1 MPTDTPNAACLRCGS
16 PLPRG
21 RAAKLC
27 SRCLFGLALAPGD
40 PTESSAPSVSAPL
53 EPTRRRLGDY
63 ELLEPIASGGM
74 GVVWRARQISLK
86 REVAL
91 KVVSGGWLVDPEKV
105 ERFHAE
111 AAAAARLD
119 HPNIVPIYEVG
130 ELDGQHFYSMKLIEG
145 GALST
150 PKQTEPQ
157 PPATAARLVAK
168 TARAVHYAHQRG
180 ILHRDLKPGNIL
192 IDAGGEPHLTDF
204 GLAKVLESDTSL
216 TRTQAVLGTPSYMAP
231 EQASGQAN
239 QATTAVDVYGL
250 GAVLYELL
258 TGQPP
263 FQGASAVEVIRR
275 VVEQEP
281 TPPASLNSQVDPDL
295 AVICLKCLEKEANRR
310 YGSAEALAED
320 LERWSR
326 HETILA
332 RPSTGP
338 ERAWKWA
345 RRNRAWTALLAVGFL
360 SLLVIAILSSVMNVR
375 LDRLSNELSR
385 RAELQRQD
393 LVRLNVATG
402 NRLAETGE
410 GFAAL
415 SSFAEAARLDQDHPG
430 RLARHRFR
438 FAATLNQL
446 PQLQQE
452 WRHTG
457 VVVSAR
463 FSPDGRRLVVASRDR
478 TVRIYDATTGS
489 PLAPPLQ
496 HPAAPVWAAF
506 SPDGNR
512 VLSRIA
518 TGDVYLWEAE
528 TGAVAGGPF
537 PGRTLPS
544 AREGIP
550 APVAIA
556 PDGSQF
562 AVLRRREV
570 ELRSVVDGHLLASPL
585 SCPGAPNQAL
595 FSPTGDRLAILVEQG
610 PVLIWEFKTQ
620 TRHSYSLGG
629 LGWRNGAWSP
639 NGQML
644 ALANA
649 AFVVQFFDLAEEKLL
664 PIKIEHQDTAIG
676 LQWDSTGERLL
687 TWSYDATA
695 RLFATATGRPL
706 VPPMRHAGPIFCAA
720 FSRDEQQ
727 IATAGWDERVRVW
740 DAQSGESAA
749 AALRHQGQVRDLQW
763 SLDGSRLLTSSAEGA
778 ARLWQLSTNR
788 FARWRW
794 RHQHPIQNVAF
805 SPDGK
810 RLAALDLGRNAL
822 IWDTI
827 GGQAVQALLHPQRA
841 LTATWRNNQQ
851 LVTSCADDRLR
862 AWDVISGREL
872 QSVPLEGRVRD
883 RLNDRLAPGGEYYAA
898 LLPGR
903 PSGVWKVQDGR
914 RHMDLGTEPARE
926 VVFSSDGRIVAA
938 LFDRRAQLW
947 EVANRE
953 SRGLSASLPGDPA
966 TLAVDRETKRLA
978 VALRDFSVV
987 LLRWPD
993 ATRIAGPLRHAGP
1006 VRALAFSP
1014 DGRILASA
1022 GQDNLLRLWDTETGE
1037 PLAPPLKQ
1045 EGWIIQLDIRSDGFA
1060 FAAGG
1065 NDYCTRMWEFS
1076 AESLPVTEMQRIARH
1091 LSGDGFSR

>member
-1 MPTDTPNAACLRCGS
+1 MPTDPTNAACLRCGS

-40 PTESSAPSVSAPL
+40 PTETPAPSAHFPTISAN
-53 EPTRRRLGDY
+53 RRLGDY

-86 REVAL
+86 RVIAL

-150 PKQTEPQ
+150 TKQRAPL

-192 IDAGGEPHLTDF
+192 VDAGGEPHLTDF
-204 GLAKVLESDTSL
+204 GLAKVLESDTTL

-231 EQASGQAN
+231 EQAGGQAH

-250 GAVLYELL
+250 GAVLYDLL

-281 TPPASLNSQVDPDL
+281 TPPVSLNPQVDPDL
-295 AVICLKCLEKEANRR
+295 AVISLKCLEKDPGRR

-320 LERWSR
+320 LERWAR

-332 RPSTGP
+332 RPSTGT

-385 RAELQRQD
+385 RAELQRLD

-415 SSFAEAARLDQDHPG
+415 SSFAEAARLDQDHPD

-438 FAATLNQL
+438 FAATLSQL

-452 WRHTG
+452 FRHTG

-463 FSPDGRRLVVASRDR
+463 FSSDGGRLVVASRDR
-478 TVRIYDATTGS
+478 TVRIYDTATGS
-489 PLAPPLQ
+489 PRGIPLQ
-496 HPAAPVWAAF
+496 HPGAPVWAGF
-506 SPDGNR
+506 SPDGNHI
-512 VLSRIA
+512 VSRIA

-528 TGAVAGGPF
+528 TGAVSGGPF

-544 AREGIP
+544 AREGIS
-550 APVAIA
+550 AAVAIA

-570 ELRSVVDGHLLASPL
+570 ELRSLADGHLLTSPL
-585 SCPGAPNQAL
+585 PCPGAPNQAL
-595 FSPTGDRLAILVEQG
+595 FSPVGDRLAILVEQG
-610 PVLIWEFKTQ
+610 PVIIWDFKTQ
-620 TRHSYSLGG
+620 TRHSYPLGG

-649 AFVVQFFDLAEEKLL
+649 AFVVQFFDLAAEKLL

-676 LQWDSTGERLL
+676 LRWDSTGERLL

-706 VPPMRHAGPIFCAA
+706 VPPMRHAGPIFSAA
-720 FSRDEQQ
+720 FSPDEQQ

-740 DAQSGESAA
+740 DAQSGESTA

-763 SLDGSRLLTSSAEGA
+763 SLDGARLLTSSADGA
-778 ARLWQLSTNR
+778 ARLWQLSTNH

-794 RHQHPIQNVAF
+794 RHQHPVQNLAF

-810 RLAALDLGRNAL
+810 RLVALDLGRNAL
-822 IWDTI
+822 IWDTAT
-827 GGQAVQALLHPQRA
+827 GAAVRSLPHPQRA
-841 LTATWRNNQQ
+841 LTAAWRNDQQ

-862 AWDVISGREL
+862 AWDIASGREL
-872 QSVPLEGRVRD
+872 QSAPLEGKVRD
-883 RLNDRLAPGGEYYAA
+883 RLNDRLAPRGDYYAA

-903 PSGVWKVQDGR
+903 PSGVWKVADGR
-914 RHMDLGTEPARE
+914 RHLDLGTEPARE
-926 VVFSSDGRIVAA
+926 VVFSSDGRLVAA
-938 LFDRRAQLW
+938 LFDRRAQIW
-947 EVANRE
+947 ELATRQ
-953 SRGLSASLPGDPA
+953 SRGQSAPLSGEPT
-966 TLAVDRETKRLA
+966 TLAVDWETKRFA

-993 ATRIAGPLRHAGP
+993 ATPITSPLRHAGP
-1006 VRALAFSP
+1006 IRALAFSP

-1022 GQDNLLRLWDTETGE
+1022 GQDNLLRLWDPETGE

-1045 EGWIIQLDIRSDGFA
+1045 DGWIIQLDIRHDGFA

-1076 AESLPVTEMQRIARH
+1076 AESLAVAEMERIAQH
-1091 LSGDGFSR
+1091 LSGNSSSR